1 MKFPLYFL
9 ILSLFFVA
17 CEEDDD
23 HYGFTTSSG
32 TVNEGDGVK
41 TITIDLGR
49 TVTSGTM
56 INYIVGG
63 TAFLNGDY
71 KILTPISL
79 TSSTFVAQVKSG
91 QSTATLSVELIDDT
105 HVEPNNETIYFL
117 ITGSSDTDLNSA
129 LKNVQYVLEVE
140 DNDPAPTDGL
150 QVDLSWNTGDG
161 VSVNTA
167 NFDLYLA
174 KNVQMS
180 SNGQMTE
187 YELVES
193 PKSTNA
199 NGFESFILPGDIS
212 DEVYY
217 VIINFVE
224 GSSGADVFLHMSHGS
239 QFGNASG
246 HVNTNYVG
254 KNVYYGPIS
263 KNGNTFSFRQ

>member
-1 MKFPLYFL
+1 MKFPAYFL
-9 ILSLFFVA
+9 ILSLFLAA
-17 CEEDDD
+17 CREEYDN
-23 HYGFTTSSG
+23 YGFATSSG
-32 TVNEGDGVK
+32 VANEGDGVK

-49 TVTSGTM
+49 TVPSGTT
-56 INYIVGG
+56 INYILGG
-63 TAFLNGDY
+63 SAFLNGDY

-91 QSTATLSVELIDDT
+91 QSTATISIELIDDT
-105 HVEPNNETIYFL
+105 HVEPENETIYFL
-117 ITGSSDTDLNSA
+117 ITGSSDTNLNSS

-140 DNDPAPTDGL
+140 DNDTAPADGL
-150 QVDLSWNTGDG
+150 QIDLSWNTGDG

-174 KNVQMS
+174 KNVQLS
-180 SNGQMTE
+180 GNGQMTG
-187 YELVES
+187 YELVDS
-193 PKSTNA
+193 PKSTNP
-199 NGFESFILPGDIS
+199 NGFESYILPSDIT

-246 HVNTNYVG
+246 RVNTNYVG